1 MNSEDI
7 LKFSS
12 WAQQTLGLEHITYTG
27 RISGGNSNVT
37 SLISHAAGQLI
48 LRHPPANTISEKA
61 ARGISREFT
70 LMQALHDVAKVPKP
84 IFFYEESDLIG
95 TPFIL
100 VDYVPGVS
108 ITNTLPP
115 DYEETP
121 ATISKIGEELIDAL
135 AAIHKADT
143 RRLPDN
149 FGRPEKFIE
158 REIERWT
165 AIRARHKCRD
175 LPHLDELAEKLAS
188 QVPPTETPT
197 IIHCDFH
204 LDNTL
209 FDKTKPELRAIIDWE
224 MATLGD
230 PRIDLGLFLMFWN
243 RNPERRLGFSF
254 VQQISN
260 RANIVTR
267 QDLARRWE
275 RQTGRSAD
283 HLDYFCAFAFWRLA
297 AIVEGAYVLYT
308 QDQVDSTYAQ
318 NLEHDVPAL
327 LREAWE
333 IISS

>member
-12 WAQQTLGLEHITYTG
+12 WAQQTLGFEDITYAG

-37 SLISHAAGQLI
+37 SLISHKTGQLI

-61 ARGISREFT
+61 ARGIGREFT
-70 LMQALHDVAKVPKP
+70 LMQALHDIAPVPEP
-84 IFFYEESDLIG
+84 VFFYEKSDLIG
-95 TPFIL
+95 TPFIV
-100 VDYVPGVS
+100 VDHVPGVS
-108 ITNTLPP
+108 ITNTLPESY
-115 DYEETP
+115 DDSL
-121 ATISKIGEELIDAL
+121 ASISKIGEELVDGL
-135 AAIHKADT
+135 AAIHRADI

-149 FGRPEKFIE
+149 FGKPEKFIE
-158 REIERWT
+158 REIDRWMK
-165 AIRARHKCRD
+165 IRARDKCRD
-175 LPHLDELAEKLAS
+175 LPHLEELAKKLES
-188 QVPPTETPT
+188 QVPPAVTPA

-209 FDKTKPELRAIIDWE
+209 FDKNNPALLAIIDWE

-243 RNPERRLGFSF
+243 RNPEQPLGFSF

-260 RANIVTR
+260 QVGVITR
-267 QDLARRWE
+267 QDLAMRWE
-275 RQTGRSAD
+275 QQTGRRAD
-283 HLDYFCAFAFWRLA
+283 NLDYFCAFAFWRLA
-297 AIVEGAYVLYT
+297 AIVEGAYVLY
-308 QDQVDSTYAQ
+308 QRGQIDSAYAQ

>member
-1 MNSEDI
+1 MNSEDM

-12 WAQQTLGLEHITYTG
+12 WAEQTLGLEDVAYAG

-37 SLISHAAGQLI
+37 GLVTHATGQLI

-61 ARGISREFT
+61 ARGIRREFT
-70 LMQALHDVAKVPKP
+70 LMQALHDVAPVPKP
-84 IFFYEESDLIG
+84 IFFYQESDLIG

-100 VDYVPGVS
+100 VDHVAGVS

-115 DYEETP
+115 SYEDKP
-121 ATISKIGEELIDAL
+121 ATISKIGEELVHGL
-135 AAIHKADT
+135 AAIHNADT
-143 RRLPDN
+143 RRLPEN

-165 AIRARHKCRD
+165 AIRARDKCRD
-175 LPHLDELAEKLAS
+175 IPYLEELAAKLLS
-188 QVPPTETPT
+188 QVPPADTPA

-209 FDKTKPELRAIIDWE
+209 FDTNSPALRAIIDWE

-243 RNPERRLGFSF
+243 RSPQQRLGFSF
-254 VQQISN
+254 VQEISN
-260 RANIVTR
+260 RSDVVSR
-267 QDLARRWE
+267 LDLARQWE
-275 RQTGRSAD
+275 RQTGRNAE
-283 HLDYFCAFAFWRLA
+283 HLNYFCAFAFWRLA

-308 QDQVDSTYAQ
+308 KGQVDSTYAQ

-327 LREAWE
+327 LHEAWD
-333 IISS
+333 IIST